1 MERQLF
7 AQCIAQ
13 KKSVPFRTF
22 AVGDGNGKAVK
33 PDSTRTTLV
42 KEKWRANISAIS
54 KDPRNN
60 KQVIFELTIPENVGG
75 FYVREMGLFDDQNR
89 LVAYANCPESFKPQ
103 LAEGSGKVQVL
114 RMVLLVSSSDAV
126 TVTVDDS
133 VIFVTRS
140 QLTPKT
146 IAAGTKN
153 GFDETGHT
161 HEIDKAS
168 TTKAGIAQLTND
180 INSTRED
187 LALTALAGKNLS
199 DKIDNVKVGGRNLLL
214 NSAVAYSGN
223 GYSTRYELA
232 EAPALGED
240 VVITLYGNLGDDRT
254 GIGVYNSQGYSAIC
268 DLKKIVDGIYQG
280 KGVWK
285 KPMNNGQEVA
295 PNNTHLNVY
304 FYPKTGTSTNTISKI
319 KLERGTAGTDWSAA
333 PEDKVSMTGNETI
346 RGVKTFSQ
354 SLEASYRTVIRRND
368 GIKYAPYQMFIDE
381 SIDLSGT
388 LDTAKTIG
396 QVHFSAGE
404 TGRSEGR
411 IRALISTGVDVNKNG
426 YLEVG
431 AYGNDN
437 ILRTGLKSFGDTG
450 NVSIGKTTDN
460 GNARLQVN
468 GNVEATPP
476 ANNSNNR
483 LLPTTDWVRT
493 NTANLVD
500 ARTAYLGG
508 SVAMQDCNP
517 GQLPQGAFFGVAG
530 KNLAGS
536 AQNGFTFFT
545 KPWHDN
551 SGHFASVRFGVFG
564 NKFYYQSAKNANEW
578 LTPLELATVPY
589 VDGRFNQLIGAAPA
603 ALDTLQELAQ
613 ALKSNANVLDLYML
627 KADKSDA
634 VNLDNSNKYATS
646 KAVKTTYDKAVSAD
660 NNANNRVSKS
670 GDRMTGDLEVPYL
683 RVKRANAWINII
695 SESNA
700 SSGIDFTNHNGKHA
714 QSSIRSQDV
723 GGYATE
729 LRFFNTPSGSNYE
742 TDRRQHVLTVSSDG
756 GIWSKTYGWLH
767 DVFMKRTDFSRNWYP
782 NHYAGAEVY
791 KIKHLGLMITV
802 MNTNEAGKELTLPEA
817 YDGHAICLAQDR
829 GDGKIS
835 LAGSRFLGGNRI
847 KLMGRSDTHCH
858 VLVIGFKNVS

>member
-1 MERQLF
+1 M
-7 AQCIAQ
+7 A
-13 KKSVPFRTF
+13 
-22 AVGDGNGKAVK
+22 G
-33 PDSTRTTLV
+33 V
-42 KEKWRANISAIS
+42 KETATWENHVYQIEENDPVHGGADGVTNKPIKHLANRTLYLR
-54 KDPRNN
+54 KL
-60 KQVIFELTIPENVGG
+60 LTEAGQRIN
-75 FYVREMGLFDDQNR
+75 
-89 LVAYANCPESFKPQ
+89 
-103 LAEGSGKVQVL
+103 
-114 RMVLLVSSSDAV
+114 
-126 TVTVDDS
+126 
-133 VIFVTRS
+133 
-140 QLTPKT
+140 PKKIT
-146 IAAGTKN
+146 ATTKN
-153 GFDETGHT
+153 SNDLTGHT

-168 TTKAGIAQLTND
+168 LTTAGLVQLTND
-180 INSTRED
+180 TGLDSEA
-187 LALTALAGKNLS
+187 LALTAKGAKALS
-199 DKIDNVKVGGRNLLL
+199 QRIASLETTTPQKLNTKVDKASISDAVDSNSQTNVASSKAAKIAYDKGVEALNAANAIKVGGRNLLL

-240 VVITLYGNLGDDRT
+240 VVITLYGSLGDDRT
-254 GIGVYNSQGYSAIC
+254 GIGVYNSAGFNEIAK
-268 DLKKIVDGIYQG
+268 LMKIADGVYQG
-280 KGVWK
+280 KGQWT
-285 KPMNNGQEVA
+285 KPTRDGADVT
-295 PNNTHLNVY
+295 PFNTHLNVY
-304 FYPKTGTSTNTISKI
+304 FYPNTGTSVNSISKI
-319 KLERGTAGTDWSAA
+319 KLERGTLGTDWSAA

-346 RGVKTFSQ
+346 SGVKTFRQ
-354 SLEASYRTVIRRND
+354 SLEMNYRSVIRRNS
-368 GIKYAPYQMFIDE
+368 GASYNPYHLLIDDA
-381 SIDLSGT
+381 IDLAST
-388 LDTAKTIG
+388 LERYKTIG
-396 QVHFSAGE
+396 EINFAAAEAG
-404 TGRSEGR
+404 RPEGR
-411 IRALISTGVDVNKNG
+411 VKSIVRAGVDVDKNG
-426 YLEVG
+426 YLELG
-431 AYGNDN
+431 AYGSDHV
-437 ILRTGLKSFGDTG
+437 LRYAVKAFGDTG

-545 KPWHDN
+545 KPWHEN

-714 QSSIRSQDV
+714 QSSIHSQDV